1 MEGIAHDGD
10 GRGGVNALV
19 QFRYRIALVLL
30 VVCGLAGAGIYWLH
44 VRRAVRPSD
53 LVSYL
58 PATNASVIYIDVDA
72 LRRAGFLS
80 MLAGSKTAEE
90 PDYQQF
96 VQATK
101 FDYAHD
107 LDAVAAALKDGRIY
121 FALRGRFHWSN
132 LRDYAARDGGSCHN
146 DFCVMPGSQPNR
158 RISFYLLKPDVMA
171 MAIGPDDFAAYQVTS
186 KSSQFVLAVPR
197 EPVWALIPA
206 AALKD
211 VDSLPVAAK
220 AYVPALR
227 GADQIVFSIA
237 ADASQQLQFGLHVT
251 CKGAPE
257 ATALVTQFE
266 GITKALRDL
275 LARQRQKPD
284 PSDLSGVLVAGSFRR
299 DERQVYGA
307 WPIPKA
313 FVDAIAGAY

>member
-1 MEGIAHDGD
+1 MG
-10 GRGGVNALV
+10 
-19 QFRYRIALVLL
+19 
-30 VVCGLAGAGIYWLH
+30 
-44 VRRAVRPSD
+44 
-53 LVSYL
+53 YL
-58 PATNASVIYIDVDA
+58 PAANASVIYIDVDA
-72 LRRAGFLS
+72 LRRSGFLG

-121 FALRGRFHWSN
+121 FALRGRFHWNN

-171 MAIGPDDFAAYQVTS
+171 LAIGPDDFGAYQVTS
-186 KSSQFVLAVPR
+186 NSSQLVLEVPK

-206 AALKD
+206 SALKD

-237 ADASQQLQFGLHVT
+237 ADASQLVQFGV
-251 CKGAPE
+251 
-257 ATALVTQFE
+257 
-266 GITKALRDL
+266 LRHL
-275 LARQRQKPD
+275 QRR
-284 PSDLSGVLVAGSFRR
+284 AGSHRA
-299 DERQVYGA
+299 G
-307 WPIPKA
+307 
-313 FVDAIAGAY
+313 DAV